1 MERKDKRE
9 GLKNIQTDQK
19 KISIVHRFQNPRPL
33 KGSTFSV
40 NLKCC
45 YLSFIEKIQAIR
57 RLYSPLGVGGSGAK
71 VNCAI
76 IDFKPHQWGVNV
88 LFSFLL
94 LLSACATREEGC
106 NDALANNFDLGADK
120 PCDGCC
126 EYPGIRIRLTHKYGG
141 TAMAYNQAIFTD
153 GAGNTFGFGDLRFYL
168 STIQVLS
175 VGNKVIDVQEP
186 LDVYLEKAAGDT
198 VKTSIPNSYGLAR
211 GLGQADMYIQSYR
224 DTATINRIRF
234 TIGVSGEMNQANP
247 LRLPNDHPMRSSVN
261 DGMYLG
267 AQNGYVFARS
277 LYYAQD
283 TVDIKISGSTNL
295 RTVELSFT
303 PTKLQRGY
311 NLNILMDVDYAL
323 WFQTVNVNSD
333 TPAQISQKIIEK
345 LTQSF
350 TITQVSTSL

>member
-1 MERKDKRE
+1 
-9 GLKNIQTDQK
+9 
-19 KISIVHRFQNPRPL
+19 
-33 KGSTFSV
+33 
-40 NLKCC
+40 
-45 YLSFIEKIQAIR
+45 
-57 RLYSPLGVGGSGAK
+57 
-71 VNCAI
+71 
-76 IDFKPHQWGVNV
+76 
-88 LFSFLL
+88 
-94 LLSACATREEGC
+94 
-106 NDALANNFDLGADK
+106 
-120 PCDGCC
+120 
-126 EYPGIRIRLTHKYGG
+126 
-141 TAMAYNQAIFTD
+141 
-153 GAGNTFGFGDLRFYL
+153 
-168 STIQVLS
+168 
-175 VGNKVIDVQEP
+175 
-186 LDVYLEKAAGDT
+186 
-198 VKTSIPNSYGLAR
+198 
-211 GLGQADMYIQSYR
+211 MYIQSYR